1 MNVAAVERQK
11 YERVWAMEEY
21 RSACHSLALWRNR
34 RELFPA
40 RFRSALD
47 LGCGTGRL
55 IAEWVAD
62 GVDARGVDIA
72 ANCLDSGAD
81 VADRV
86 SIACLWEMEWP
97 EGRVF
102 DFAICTDVMEHIPP
116 GHVTATLERIADCC
130 DEVLFKIAHSP
141 NQLGGEVLHL
151 TLQPAAW
158 WIEQMEAVG
167 GVAEYLGYEVRSG
180 NHDSLIRWHPRALLA
195 EPACRGQLCL
205 VVGSAPGA
213 ALPESSFDVVIGAN
227 GGAAIARAAGL
238 DVRVLATT
246 AHLFRNGLTAEE
258 QATLDSLRDLSV
270 EALWLDTKNAPA
282 WEVAQRW
289 PALGLSADRLCA
301 VPPVLRERV
310 ATEAV
315 GFSRWVST
323 GVWAACLA
331 LASGAKS
338 VTLAGI
344 SGQARDHADQDAEV
358 LAALEARGVEVLR

>member
-1 MNVAAVERQK
+1 MSVAAVEREK
-11 YERVWAMEEY
+11 YERVWGLGEY
-21 RSACHSLALWRNR
+21 RVACHSLSLWRNR

-55 IAEWVAD
+55 IAEWAGA
-62 GVDARGVDIA
+62 GVDAWGVDIA
-72 ANCLDSGAD
+72 SNCLDSE
-81 VADRV
+81 VSERLADRV
-86 SIACLWEMEWP
+86 RIACLWEMEWS
-97 EGRVF
+97 EVF
-102 DFAICTDVMEHIPP
+102 DFAVCTDVMEHIPP
-116 GHVTATLERIADCC
+116 ERVAKTLERIAGCC

-151 TLQPAAW
+151 TLEPADW
-158 WIEQMEAVG
+158 WIAQMEAVG

-180 NHDSLIRWHPRALLA
+180 NHDSLIRWYPRVELA
-195 EPACRGQLCL
+195 EPICLGRRCL
-205 VVGSAPGA
+205 VVGSAPGTM
-213 ALPESSFDVVIGAN
+213 LPKSGLDVVIGAN

-238 DVRVLATT
+238 DVHILATT
-246 AHLFRNGLTAEE
+246 SHLFRDGLAAEE
-258 QATLDSLRDLSV
+258 QATVDSLRDLSV

-289 PALGLSADRLCA
+289 PALGINANRVCA
-301 VPPVLRERV
+301 VPPALRERV

-331 LASGAKS
+331 LASGAES
-338 VTLAGI
+338 VAIAGI
-344 SGQARDHADQDAEV
+344 SGEARDHAPQDAEV
-358 LAALEARGVEVLR
+358 LAALEARGAEVIR